1 MTVRLY
7 TLNEGTLELP
17 VQWQDQSMNAFI
29 IPDENNTNL
38 VINRIP
44 VPFGISD
51 EEYYLQVIEQFR
63 HGLKEYKEYQ
73 CQERVFNNVPSHLL
87 EYQWQSPQGKTYQM
101 TLLYIQQGILM
112 TFIFSSKKH
121 LPKTKKKVYL
131 TYLVHLKLK
140 SKFQIH

>member
-44 VPFGISD
+44 VPFVISD

-112 TFIFSSKKH
+112 TFSFSSKKTFTENQKES
-121 LPKTKKKVYL
+121 LLNVLGSFKAKV
-131 TYLVHLKLK
+131 
-140 SKFQIH
+140 

>member
-51 EEYYLQVIEQFR
+51 EEYYRQVIEQFR
-63 HGLKEYKEYQ
+63 HGLKEYKEDQ
-73 CQERVFNNVPSHLL
+73 CKDRVFNNVPSHLL
-87 EYQWQSPQGKTYQM
+87 
-101 TLLYIQQGILM
+101 
-112 TFIFSSKKH
+112 
-121 LPKTKKKVYL
+121 
-131 TYLVHLKLK
+131 
-140 SKFQIH
+140 

>member
-38 VINRIP
+38 VINRVP

-73 CQERVFNNVPSHLL
+73 CQEKVFNNVPSHLL

-112 TFIFSSKKH
+112 TFSFSSKKTFTENQKES
-121 LPKTKKKVYL
+121 LLNVLGSFKAKV
-131 TYLVHLKLK
+131 
-140 SKFQIH
+140 